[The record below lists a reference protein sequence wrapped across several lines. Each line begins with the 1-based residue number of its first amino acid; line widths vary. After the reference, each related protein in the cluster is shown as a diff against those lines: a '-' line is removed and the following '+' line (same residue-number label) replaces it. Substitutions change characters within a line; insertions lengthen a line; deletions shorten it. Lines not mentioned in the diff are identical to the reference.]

1 MRIVNGPKFSFSKAS
16 QTEVQ
21 SALANLNVNKSYG
34 HDGLS
39 NKVLKLV
46 GDALAPS
53 LTKIFNICIDEKE
66 ERGMGPGLQK
76 G

>member
-1 MRIVNGPKFSFSKAS
+1 MRIVNGPKFSFNKVS
-16 QTEVQ
+16 QTDLQ

-39 NKVLKLV
+39 NKVLKVV

-53 LTKIFNICIDEKE
+53 
-66 ERGMGPGLQK
+66 
-76 G
+76 